1 MFSGPR
7 VLPLQPIF
15 KEGRTNLGAAIVLS
29 YPHRYGRGW
38 GGAFS
43 TSQGGSGLLLCT
55 PPPLAEKV
63 VEPLI
68 SFDVQF
74 FGLIFGIAVLFSF
87 LL

>member
-43 TSQGGSGLLLCT
+43 TSQGGQVCYCA
-55 PPPLAEKV
+55 PPLAEKV